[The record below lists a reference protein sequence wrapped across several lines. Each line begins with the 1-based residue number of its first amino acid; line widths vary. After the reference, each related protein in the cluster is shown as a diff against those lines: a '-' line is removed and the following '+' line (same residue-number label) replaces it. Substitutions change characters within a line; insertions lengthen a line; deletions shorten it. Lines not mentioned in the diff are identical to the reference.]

1 MMRFSHILFD
11 LDGTLT
17 DSQEGIVNSIRYAL
31 RAFGIVEESTEKL
44 SRFIGPPLTESF
56 MEYYGFSR
64 GQALE
69 AVQKYREYFSDTGI
83 LENRVYPGIPGLL
96 ERLVRAN
103 ARLCLATSKPQ
114 VFAER
119 VIKHFEL
126 EPYFS
131 FVAGSGL
138 DGGRSEKADV
148 IDFVLES
155 LGLHGKSGVIMV
167 GDRRHDVLGAK
178 KAGIACVGVLYGYGG
193 REELT
198 QAGADYIAPDLPALE
213 RILTSPE

>member
-155 LGLHGKSGVIMV
+155 LGLHGKSGVI
-167 GDRRHDVLGAK
+167 DR
-178 KAGIACVGVLYGYGG
+178 
-193 REELT
+193 T
-198 QAGADYIAPDLPALE
+198 QSVPKSGADTCTRGPSCPSAGPSACSSRWLGKHQP
-213 RILTSPE
+213 RRRTPR